1 MASKVKSVTFT
12 NESKTREFRPNWKAK
27 APNNSNNFLNSG
39 LRKNITHKNTKTGH
53 STVEAN
59 YNAEKGRLNA
69 LTKKKWRS
77 MFTPVWMKLYKDIT
91 EKNARFLMNT
101 DEADKVES
109 DLYGVLRSTA
119 KGRAKRISN
128 MNVSNAEKE
137 EAAKKSIEEFIERAS
152 TLTYDRVLQHVKEE
166 QEKREIALA
175 AKAAKLAATAS
186 KAATAATAT
195 TSISNISAIL
205 KASNAYKAKLA
216 ASEAARLSDL
226 QAAAMAASKPT
237 NLNRLSGKK
246 RQGVS
251 LNKLNNK
258 TKKVE
263 H

>member
-12 NESKTREFRPNWKAK
+12 NESKIREFRPNWKA
-27 APNNSNNFLNSG
+27 PNKSNNFLNSG

-166 QEKREIALA
+166 QKKREIALA
-175 AKAAKLAATAS
+175 AKTAKLAATAS
-186 KAATAATAT
+186 KAATAT

-251 LNKLNNK
+251 LNKPNNK